1 MNAGAEAEP
10 RGRRRGHGC
19 RQSSDGG
26 LAIPVMSHDHRGVLL
41 SSRYNS
47 AVKNKPEY
55 GIASVDHA
63 LHLAAVLQQEGPLRV
78 SEAAERL
85 GVARSTAHRLL
96 AMLVYRDFAEQD
108 ADRRYLAGPALRLQ
122 ARPEPVTLLRTAAL
136 PHLRTLMEDSGET
149 ANLVV
154 VVDGQARFVATV
166 ECLHI
171 LRVGDREGRTLPAHL
186 ASAGLAVL
194 AARSDAE
201 ITALYATADSPVA
214 DVPALLREL
223 RSVRRRGFA
232 VNNQRTEAGLTA
244 IGCALRGAAGTVI
257 AGLSIAMPTARY
269 RRDRLIG
276 WSDNLA
282 TAAAR
287 IHQDL
292 ASQSAE
298 QGPVQPRQ

>member
-1 MNAGAEAEP
+1 
-10 RGRRRGHGC
+10 
-19 RQSSDGG
+19 
-26 LAIPVMSHDHRGVLL
+26 
-41 SSRYNS
+41 
-47 AVKNKPEY
+47 VKNRPQY
-55 GIASVDHA
+55 GIDSVDHA

-96 AMLVYRDFAEQD
+96 AMLVYRDFAERD
-108 ADRRYLAGPALRLQ
+108 ADRRYVAGPVLRLP
-122 ARPEPVTLLRTAAL
+122 ARPEPVAVLRQVAL
-136 PHLRTLMEDSGET
+136 PHLRTLMERSGET

-154 VVDGQARFVATV
+154 VVDVQARFVATV
-166 ECLHI
+166 ECPHI

-186 ASAGLAVL
+186 SSAGRAVL

-201 ITALYATADSPVA
+201 VMALYATPDSPVA

-223 RSVRRRGFA
+223 RIVRRTGLA
-232 VNNQRTEAGLTA
+232 VNDQRTEAGLTA
-244 IGCALRGAAGTVI
+244 IGCAVRSAAGTVS

-269 RRDRLIG
+269 KRDRLVG

-282 TAAAR
+282 TAATR
-287 IHQDL
+287 IQRGL
-292 ASQSAE
+292 ESQSAQ